1 MTKSKK
7 GFGDDLIG
15 AYATKQTEE
24 VKSTGEVTSD
34 NKDNKGIDNKY
45 IKHDIDD
52 KHNIDDKLSIEV
64 KHVIDDEH
72 NIDNKPTQKK
82 RGRPKVTDRETR
94 SKNFNLL
101 MKPSTFKELN
111 RLAGLKQAETG
122 EKASITDLINALID
136 DYIAHQAKTA

>member
-52 KHNIDDKLSIEV
+52 KLSIEV
-64 KHVIDDEH
+64 KHVID
-72 NIDNKPTQKK
+72 DNKPTQKK

-122 EKASITDLINALID
+122 EKASITDLINAIID